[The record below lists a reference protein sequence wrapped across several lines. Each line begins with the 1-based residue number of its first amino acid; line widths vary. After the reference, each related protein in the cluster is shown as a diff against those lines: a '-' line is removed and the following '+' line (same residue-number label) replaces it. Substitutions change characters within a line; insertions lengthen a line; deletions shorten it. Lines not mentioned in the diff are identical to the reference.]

1 MAVSLDTYDAES
13 QLHPRNKQLPS
24 KRLATAGLNVAY
36 GLDQFPT
43 KGPFPTLIDFTLLS
57 EGIQVDI
64 LYDQSFTWDPS
75 ETSGFYFCLQSEC
88 DWRGW
93 EKVCA
98 SQQAR
103 KFKKVQTKKLV
114 KSSFKLFIS

>member
-43 KGPFPTLIDFTLLS
+43 NGPFPTLIDFTLLS

-75 ETSGFYFCLQSEC
+75 ETSGFYMCMQSEC

-93 EKVCA
+93 QKVCEGYVI
-98 SQQAR
+98 SEQDKER
-103 KFKKVQTKKLV
+103 NLKTKG
-114 KSSFKLFIS
+114 I

>member
-43 KGPFPTLIDFTLLS
+43 NGPFPTLIDFTLLS

-75 ETSGFYFCLQSEC
+75 ETSGFYMCMQSEC

-98 SQQAR
+98 SQPGQ
-103 KFKKVQTKKLV
+103 KILKSPGKKTREIK
-114 KSSFKLFIS
+114 